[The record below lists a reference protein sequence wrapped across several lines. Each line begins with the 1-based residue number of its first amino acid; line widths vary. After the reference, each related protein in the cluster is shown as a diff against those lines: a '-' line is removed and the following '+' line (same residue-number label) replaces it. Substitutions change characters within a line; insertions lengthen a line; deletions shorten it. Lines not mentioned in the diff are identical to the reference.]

1 MSENVVEFVRDLRAL
16 ADFYT
21 AHPTLPIPVVSPVN
35 AFVYTRAELADA
47 ARALSTA
54 AKGGSFGWFY
64 LRKQITPSLIL
75 DINVERAKVCTP
87 RVVGTKLVPAQAERF
102 EEVLEWDCGP
112 VLTDPADLGLVAVAA
127 TAPVVEYGGSPMDLE
142 G

>member
-1 MSENVVEFVRDLRAL
+1 MTENGVDQFAADLRAL
-16 ADFYT
+16 ADFYE

-102 EEVLEWDCGP
+102 EEVLEWDCGS
-112 VLTDPADLGLVAVAA
+112 VLDAAAPAADLVAVPESKEVA
-127 TAPVVEYGGSPMDLE
+127 TW
-142 G
+142 